1 MDKMMFNQVI
11 PRLRVLETRLLDKS
25 KLDRMVEAD
34 TPSDALK
41 VLQESE
47 YSIHLNNVKRPEDY
61 EVMLSEELKRVYD
74 MFYQM
79 IPEKS
84 VVDFMSLKY
93 DYHNLKVII
102 KGKILGVDL
111 SNLLIPVG
119 SVEVSK
125 LKYYIESEY
134 YRDLNPIMRKAI
146 ERTMEDYASSSDPQK
161 IDIILDRYLFEQ
173 MNQLVKNIDD
183 KSMEKYLKTLIDL
196 TNIKTLLRVK
206 SQNKGRD
213 FLNEALISGGNLDN
227 DRLNTLY
234 ADSVENL
241 PGRLSFTDYESTL
254 RTGIEEYLRT
264 GSLGALEKNMDNFI
278 INFMKRAKYITF
290 GIEPVL
296 AYLYAKENE
305 IKLIRI
311 IMVGKLNNVPPE
323 VIRERLR
330 DNYA

>member
-25 KLDRMVEAD
+25 KLDRMVDSD
-34 TPSDALK
+34 TPLEALK

-61 EVMLSEELKRVYD
+61 EVMLSSELKRVYD

-79 IPEKS
+79 IPVKS

-102 KGKILGVDL
+102 KGKILGIDL
-111 SNLLIPVG
+111 SNLLISVG
-119 SVEVSK
+119 SIDVNK

-134 YRDLNPIMRKAI
+134 YRDLNPIMRRAV
-146 ERTMEDYASSSDPQK
+146 ESTLEDYAATSDPQN
-161 IDIILDRYLFEQ
+161 IDIILDRYLFEH
-173 MNQLVKNIDD
+173 MHQLVKAMDD
-183 KSMEKYLKTLIDL
+183 KSMEKYLETLIDL

-206 SQNKGRD
+206 SQNKSRD
-213 FLNEALISGGNLDN
+213 FFNETLISGGNLDN
-227 DRLNTLY
+227 ERLNNLY

-241 PGRLSFTDYESTL
+241 AGRLSFTDYDSIL

-264 GSLGALEKNMDNFI
+264 GSLGSLEKNMDNFI
-278 INFMKRAKYITF
+278 INFMKKAKYITF
-290 GIEPVL
+290 GVEPVI
-296 AYLYAKENE
+296 AYIYAKENE